1 MNFFCCQKFTYCS
14 ERLSNIKPQTL
25 SAVYSCHIEFGHD
38 KNSCF
43 WNCFKENSTE
53 KKLTQEELSLQADLA
68 RAYVSELE
76 FGKKTASIE
85 TVFKLSK
92 ALNIKCSKLMDLV
105 EEEF

>member
-1 MNFFCCQKFTYCS
+1 MTKTRAFGIALKKI
-14 ERLSNIKPQTL
+14 RLK
-25 SAVYSCHIEFGHD
+25 
-38 KNSCF
+38 
-43 WNCFKENSTE
+43 
-53 KKLTQEELSLQADLA
+53 KKLTQEELSLKADLA

>member
-1 MNFFCCQKFTYCS
+1 MTKTRAFGIALKKI
-14 ERLSNIKPQTL
+14 RLK
-25 SAVYSCHIEFGHD
+25 
-38 KNSCF
+38 
-43 WNCFKENSTE
+43 

-92 ALNIKCSKLMDLV
+92 H
-105 EEEF
+105 